1 MLKAIRDHFKTEYG
15 WADSISVGRIDKGS
29 DRAVCFYNSKHATP
43 KVTALGGKANKSF
56 RLLPVTVL
64 LRWTNSPNQA
74 AEKAQELYDFFDE
87 KTFVIDN
94 KRVFVISRY
103 DSPIDLGS
111 DDKGIC
117 EYSLELDFYFNKE

>member
-1 MLKAIRDHFKTEYG
+1 MLTLIRDFFKEQYG
-15 WADSISVGRIDKGS
+15 WTDSISVGRIDQNA
-29 DRAVCFYNSKHATP
+29 DRAVCFYNSRFTAP
-43 KVTALGGKANKSF
+43 KFTALGGKQNKGYKTV
-56 RLLPVTVL
+56 PVTVL
-64 LRWTNSPNQA
+64 LRWTNSPVKA

-111 DDKGIC
+111 DDKGVC
-117 EYSLELDFYFNKE
+117 EYSLELDFYINKE

>member
-15 WADSISVGRIDKGS
+15 WADSISVGRIDKNS

-56 RLLPVTVL
+56 ELLTVTMP
-64 LRWTNSPNQA
+64 LRWTNNPNQA

-87 KTFVIDN
+87 KTFFIDN

-103 DSPIDLGS
+103 DYPIDLGS

>member
-15 WADSISVGRIDKGS
+15 WSDSISVGRIDKNS
-29 DRAVCFYNSKHATP
+29 DRAVCFYHSKHATP

-56 RLLPVTVL
+56 RLLPVTLL

-87 KTFVIDN
+87 KTFVIEN

-103 DSPIDLGS
+103 DYPVDLGS
-111 DDKGIC
+111 DDKGVC
-117 EYSLELDFYFNKE
+117 EYSIELDFYINKE

>member
-1 MLKAIRDHFKTEYG
+1 MLTIIRDFFKRQYG
-15 WADSISVGRIDKGS
+15 WTDSISVGRIDNDT
-29 DRAVCFYNSKHATP
+29 DRAVCFYNSKFTAP
-43 KVTALGGKANKSF
+43 KLSAMGGKEFKGYKQM
-56 RLLPVTVL
+56 PVTVL
-64 LRWTNSPNQA
+64 LRWTDSPVKA
-74 AEKAQELYDFFDE
+74 AEKAQELYGFFDE

-103 DSPIDLGS
+103 DYPIDLGS